1 MSTRKGV
8 MLNTKS
14 LREQIYES
22 LKKEMQDGHLVPG
35 SYINMNLMSARL
47 GISKTPLRDAL
58 IQLETEGF
66 VSILPRKGIRVKKLT
81 LKDIQES
88 YEIIGALESFVVRSV
103 FNKFKDSHIKKMER
117 LNEKQYEA
125 IASSDFEKYY
135 KLNLDFHAVF
145 LNLSDNAALRNVITP
160 VKQRLYDFP
169 RRPYLKE
176 WESQHLRE
184 HQEFINCLKNND
196 VECAVSLLLDK
207 HWAYAAHEKYFQQ
220 FYNLDGSQTD

>member
-1 MSTRKGV
+1 

-14 LREQIYES
+14 LREQIYDS
-22 LKKEMQDGHLVPG
+22 LKKEMQDGQLVPG
-35 SYINMNLMSARL
+35 SYINMNLVSAKL

-66 VSILPRKGIRVKKLT
+66 VSILPRKGIMVKKLT

-103 FNKFKDSHIKKMER
+103 FGKFKKSHITRMEI
-117 LNEKQYEA
+117 LNKKQYDA

-135 KLNLDFHAVF
+135 KLNLDFHGVF
-145 LNLSDNAALRNVITP
+145 LALSDNAALKKTITP
-160 VKQRLYDFP
+160 IKQRLYDFP

-176 WESQHLRE
+176 WESQHLKE
-184 HQEFINCLKNND
+184 HQDFIDCLKNKD
-196 VECAVSLLLDK
+196 VECAVSLLVDK

-220 FYNLDGSQTD
+220 FYKLKGGKTDK